1 MEDWVIK
8 IIEEYGYLGIFVL
21 KMLENLFPP
30 IPSEVVLT
38 FGGFMTTYS
47 DLSMVGI
54 IISSTLGSVTGAAI
68 LYGFGYYIGQG
79 KIERFIEKWGHL
91 LRLKKRDLYRAN
103 AWFAKYGVWAIF
115 FCRFIPL
122 IRSLISIPAGM
133 FQLNFWL
140 FLLLT
145 SLGTFIWNIT
155 LVNIGSLVGDSWK
168 DILSY
173 ITSNSVALI
182 IIFVILF
189 VIFVL
194 LGIVFIKRRAARV
207 NKN

>member
-1 MEDWVIK
+1 MENWVIK

-21 KMLENLFPP
+21 KMLENIFPP

-38 FGGFMTTYS
+38 FGGFMTSYS
-47 DLSMVGI
+47 DLSIVGI
-54 IISSTLGSVTGAAI
+54 IISSTLGSVSGAAI
-68 LYGFGYYIGQG
+68 LYGFGLYIGER
-79 KIERFIEKWGHL
+79 KIEKIIDKWGHL

-133 FQLNFWL
+133 FRMNFWV

-145 SLGTFIWNIT
+145 SLGTLIWNIT
-155 LVNIGSLVGDSWK
+155 LVNVGSLVGDSWK
-168 DILSY
+168 DILRY
-173 ITSNSVALI
+173 ITSNSITLI
-182 IIFVILF
+182 IIFVILTAIVVF
-189 VIFVL
+189 I
-194 LGIVFIKRRAARV
+194 GIVFFRRRASRM